1 MRFMMLV
8 LPRGYE
14 DAAPGTTP
22 DAEGVEDFELGDA
35 ETRSRGRG
43 TS

>member
-8 LPRGYE
+8 IPRGYE

-22 DAEGVEDFELGDA
+22 DAEGVGDA
-35 ETRSRGRG
+35 ATRSRGRG
-43 TS
+43 VS